1 MGDEVA
7 KRRTDQA
14 WDGPELGRRREFRS
28 RLLVS
33 AIAHSAVLLVFAFT
47 PAPAARPLPPV
58 VTVHL
63 LSHLPGAPAPPRARP
78 APPAPPK
85 PSKIVLPRQAPAARA
100 QPGKVPPRP
109 RARPKELEYADALAK
124 LREELGEATPE
135 AIADEPGESQELA
148 SATGGAGEPASPELL
163 DWIRDTKRHV
173 RRTYITPPEFL
184 NRGLITCMEVLLTA
198 DGRVIGEPALL
209 RSSGDPFWDDNA
221 ARAVARASPL
231 PAPPADGEWIFC
243 FPSEE
248 RQ

>member
-1 MGDEVA
+1 M
-7 KRRTDQA
+7 RR
-14 WDGPELGRRREFRS
+14 LRRPSPTS
-28 RLLVS
+28 RGS
-33 AIAHSAVLLVFAFT
+33 RKSW
-47 PAPAARPLPPV
+47 LPPRV
-58 VTVHL
+58 
-63 LSHLPGAPAPPRARP
+63 G
-78 APPAPPK
+78 
-85 PSKIVLPRQAPAARA
+85 
-100 QPGKVPPRP
+100 
-109 RARPKELEYADALAK
+109 
-124 LREELGEATPE
+124 
-135 AIADEPGESQELA
+135 
-148 SATGGAGEPASPELL
+148 PASPELL